1 MAQERNVP
9 AGDADGRISSRDC
22 LHHGGGGSQAQPLT
36 SSLAD
41 FLGGAEVLEHNSL
54 VEKMEHNLSV
64 QKTEHNPLA
73 EEGEHNP
80 PPEKM
85 EHIPLAEKMEH
96 NPLAEEMEHH
106 PRADKIE
113 HNILDEDM
121 EHNPLAEKMEHNP
134 LAEEMGTLDRETKK
148 ELSVTEEEEGGFVD
162 TEREISQED
171 DEDDKSRSENEGQT
185 TDAFVK
191 QKPERGHIP
200 YQHTIKKRKS
210 GDKYPAISETKK
222 DDQEAPVEQYAIHGE
237 TTKARIG
244 EQSGSRFVRTW
255 SQESFSPTREVWG
268 EESLGGVE
276 EDGEEVDEDEVE
288 VKEGEEG
295 KEGEDVMDKEEINAE
310 ENSTTVSEC
319 IGKRMGKKVIQK

>member
-85 EHIPLAEKMEH
+85 EHI
-96 NPLAEEMEHH
+96 
-106 PRADKIE
+106 
-113 HNILDEDM
+113 
-121 EHNPLAEKMEHNP
+121 PLAEKMEHNP

-268 EESLGGVE
+268 EESLGRVE
-276 EDGEEVDEDEVE
+276 EDGEEVDEGEVE

-295 KEGEDVMDKEEINAE
+295 KEGEDGIDKEEINAE

-319 IGKRMGKKVIQK
+319 IGKRIGKKMMQK